1 MFVTAEVAC
10 DFKVLPS
17 LTKSQVSHLDRLHF
31 FIPTISRFGRMFVC
45 VGAGAG
51 SFERI
56 NLFFKFGGRLYATRG
71 GCLNVSFNPGSLFTI
86 VRWCLPTIAGTDGRA
101 G

>member
-1 MFVTAEVAC
+1 MFVTADVAC

-17 LTKSQVSHLDRLHF
+17 LTKSQVSHLARLHF
-31 FIPTISRFGRMFVC
+31 FMPTISLFGRMLC

-56 NLFFKFGGRLYATRG
+56 SLFFKLGGRLYATNG
-71 GCLNVSFNPGSLFTI
+71 GCLNVSFSPGSLFTI
-86 VRWCLPTIAGTDGRA
+86 VRWCLPTMAGTDRRTGW
-101 G
+101 